1 MKSKISR
8 LRKKCYHYLE
18 KGNNKKARIFY
29 NKYEK
34 QVSVF
39 LQNFGNE
46 RLGYY
51 LTCLDKDEI
60 KCLKRK
66 VKRTK
71 KDVLKSAP
79 PEKDV
84 VPFGKEPIKPPEKDV
99 VSKEP
104 LKTPEKDVPI
114 REPMKTPE
122 KDVVSEESLI
132 TPEKDVVPIGKEPIK
147 PPEKDVVSKEP
158 LKTPEKDVPIREPM
172 KT

>member
-46 RLGYY
+46 QLGYY

-84 VPFGKEPIKPPEKDV
+84 VPIRKPMKTPEKDV
-99 VSKEP
+99 VSEES
-104 LKTPEKDVPI
+104 LLTPEKDVVPI

-132 TPEKDVVPIGKEPIK
+132 TPEKDVVPIREPMK
-147 PPEKDVVSKEP
+147 TPEKDVVS
-158 LKTPEKDVPIREPM
+158 IREPM
-172 KT
+172 K

>member
-46 RLGYY
+46 QLGYY

-84 VPFGKEPIKPPEKDV
+84 VP
-99 VSKEP
+99 
-104 LKTPEKDVPI
+104 I
-114 REPMKTPE
+114 RKPMKTPE

-147 PPEKDVVSKEP
+147 PPEKDVVSEES
-158 LKTPEKDVPIREPM
+158 LITPEKDVVPIREPM
-172 KT
+172 KTPEKDFVSEESL